1 MTLISSRAISQ
12 QSSWSAT
19 ITSKSN
25 LCGLCLILDQDTL
38 CIDPVAAAALA
49 QGGGVTF
56 FQYRSKNGTRRK
68 LYETALRLAR
78 SLRTSGA
85 LFILNDHADIAAA
98 VGADGVHLGQDDLPI
113 AAARLILGPAALIGL
128 STHSLEQAEAAQA
141 AGADYIGFGPI
152 YRTITKDAGE
162 VRGLE
167 KLSVIAAA
175 VSIPVIAIGGITRD
189 TIDEVV
195 RTGARGAAVISAV
208 CAERDITAAAAEL
221 TEIMRTAGLHKQGG
235 GR

>member
-1 MTLISSRAISQ
+1 
-12 QSSWSAT
+12 
-19 ITSKSN
+19 
-25 LCGLCLILDQDTL
+25 LCGLCLILDQDIL
-38 CIDPVAAAALA
+38 RIDPVAAAVLA
-49 QGGGVTF
+49 QGGGVAF
-56 FQYRSKNGTRRK
+56 FQYRNKNGARREI
-68 LYETALRLAR
+68 YETALRLAR

-85 LFILNDHADIAAA
+85 LLILNDHADIAAA

-113 AAARLILGPAALIGL
+113 AAARRILGAEALVGI

-141 AGADYIGFGPI
+141 AGADYIGFGPV
-152 YRTITKDAGE
+152 YRTVTKDAGE

-167 KLSVIAAA
+167 ELSAAAAA

-189 TIDEVV
+189 TIGDVM

-208 CAERDITAAAAEL
+208 CAEWDITAAAAEL
-221 TEIMRTAGLHKQGG
+221 TGIMRTAGLHKQGG